1 MVFTQAESS
10 AELRFGNRRKS
21 PYRNLPADHVI
32 GKSLPLA
39 VEFAIASRE
48 SENSRII
55 CLPEPRIGA
64 IVRYSNG
71 VVQLS
76 TRFRPSRP
84 RLKLS
89 EAARWPH
96 SMKHQDALPPLRA
109 LQSDLER
116 PSP

>member
-71 VVQLS
+71 VGRAVDAFSPESSAVEVERGRQMATLDE
-76 TRFRPSRP
+76 TPGCP
-84 RLKLS
+84 
-89 EAARWPH
+89 PH
-96 SMKHQDALPPLRA
+96 LRA
-109 LQSDLER
+109 LQCELER
-116 PSP
+116 PSS